1 MNRLLLRYLLPSL
14 LMLAGVAG
22 YLFYG
27 HQSVVAPA
35 QAAPFTLTILHINDH
50 HSHLQESLGQLQLG
64 NQRVEVAMGG
74 FPRVTALI
82 KQLSAGKAN
91 LLKLHAGD
99 ATTGDLYYTL
109 FRGEAD
115 AALMN
120 TVCFDAMAAGN
131 HEFDNHD
138 AGLSR
143 FIDFLHQG
151 ACKTPVLAANV
162 VPEPGVSPLAP
173 KSGSYLQ
180 PYTLRQFGPHQVGII
195 GLVTAAKTK
204 NSSSPDASTRFLD
217 EAQSAQRYIDELSS
231 KGVDQIILLT
241 HYGYQA
247 DQAMAARLNGVDVIV
262 GGDSHSLLGSGFSQL
277 GLNPEGEYPTQV
289 KDAMGR
295 RVCIVQAWQYADLL
309 GELNVTFDAK
319 GEVQRCAGQP
329 HLLIGSDF
337 RLLQAPSN
345 PALASQAQQAV
356 VAKAAAT
363 SLLAMVTPDPAA
375 QHVLDSYAAEVESK
389 TRSVVG
395 KAKAPLCFAR
405 VPGDDYSTL
414 CSRTAT
420 RAHGSEIGNL
430 VAQAFLAMSPR
441 AELAIQNGG
450 GVRGDVPAG
459 DITIGSV
466 YRLLPFA
473 NTLINLNMTGAEIR
487 QTLNEAVDAA
497 VSATGESGAYPYAA
511 GLRFDVDLSRMS
523 GSRVYQIETRVK
535 GSAAWVPLDEQRNYI
550 VVSNSFIAAGKDHYQ
565 ILGKVS
571 ASGRAENTYLDYA
584 DAFVEFVKAHGELG
598 KPAEEEYSTRHFYD
612 AKGQLQQ

>member
-14 LMLAGVAG
+14 LVLVGVAG

-27 HQSVVAPA
+27 HPSVVTP
-35 QAAPFTLTILHINDH
+35 AAPFTLTILHINDH
-50 HSHLQESLGQLQLG
+50 HSHLQESTGQLQFG
-64 NQRVEVAMGG
+64 KQRVEVAMGG

-82 KQLSAGKAN
+82 KQLSVGKAN

-120 TVCFDAMAAGN
+120 TVCFDAMTAGN

-173 KSGSYLQ
+173 KQGNYLQ
-180 PYTLRQFGPHQVGII
+180 PYTIRQFGPHQVGII
-195 GLVTAAKTK
+195 GLVTASKTK
-204 NSSSPDASTRFLD
+204 NSSSPDAATRFLD
-217 EAQSAQRYIDELSS
+217 EAQSAQRYIDELSAR
-231 KGVDQIILLT
+231 GVQQIILLT
-241 HYGYQA
+241 HYGYAA
-247 DQAMAARLNGVDVIV
+247 DQALAARLNGVDVIV

-289 KDAMGR
+289 KDGMGQ

-309 GELNVTFDAK
+309 GELNVTFD
-319 GEVQRCAGQP
+319 GHGVVQRCAGQP

-337 RLLQAPSN
+337 RLLDGPGN
-345 PALASQAQQAV
+345 PAQASQAQQAIL
-356 VAKAAAT
+356 AKAAANP
-363 SLLAMVTPDPAA
+363 LLAMVTPDPAA
-375 QHVLDSYAAEVESK
+375 QHVLEGYAAEVQSK
-389 TRSVVG
+389 TSAVLG
-395 KAKAPLCFAR
+395 KAMVPLCFAR
-405 VPGDDYSTL
+405 IPGDDYSTL
-414 CSRTAT
+414 CSHADTQ
-420 RAHGSEIGNL
+420 AHGSEIGEL
-430 VAQAFLAMSPR
+430 VAQAFLAMSPQ

-459 DITIGSV
+459 DITIADV
-466 YRLLPFA
+466 YRLLPFN
-473 NTLINLNMTGAEIR
+473 NTLVNLDMTGAEIR
-487 QTLNEAVDAA
+487 QTLNQVVDAA
-497 VSATGESGAYPYAA
+497 ITDTGASGAYPYAA
-511 GLRFDVDLSRMS
+511 GVRFDVDLSRMP
-523 GSRVYQIETRVK
+523 GARVYQIETRVK
-535 GSAAWVPLDEQRNYI
+535 GSAGWVPLDEQQHYRL
-550 VVSNSFIAAGKDHYQ
+550 VTNSFIAAGKDHYQ
-565 ILGKVS
+565 IFGQVS

-584 DAFVEFVKAHGELG
+584 DAFVEFVRARGQLG
-598 KPAEEEYSTRHFYD
+598 KPAEEEHSTRHFYD
-612 AKGQLQQ
+612 ARGQLR

>member
-14 LMLAGVAG
+14 LMLAGVAV

-27 HQSVVAPA
+27 RQSVVAPA

-162 VPEPGVSPLAP
+162 VPEPGVSPLAS

-247 DQAMAARLNGVDVIV
+247 DQTLAARLNGVDVIV

-319 GEVQRCAGQP
+319 GEVQQCAGQP

-345 PALASQAQQAV
+345 PAQASQAQQAV

-363 SLLAMVTPDPAA
+363 SLLAMVAPDPAA

-441 AELAIQNGG
+441 AELAIQNGS

-497 VSATGESGAYPYAA
+497 VSDTGKSGAYPYAA

-598 KPAEEEYSTRHFYD
+598 KSAEEEYSTRHFYD